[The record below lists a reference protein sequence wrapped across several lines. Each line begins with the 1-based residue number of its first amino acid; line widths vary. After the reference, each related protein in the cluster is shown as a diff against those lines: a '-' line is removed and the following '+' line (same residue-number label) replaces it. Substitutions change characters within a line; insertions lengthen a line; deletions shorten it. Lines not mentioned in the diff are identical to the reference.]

1 MKHLRNYFLSPIF
14 STLIL
19 LAFFIPNHS
28 FAQTTATSAELSAE
42 LNQIQTQLDTASSTA
57 SFTLSPG
64 QSINQAASTTSNGV
78 LSITLPSLLHSQP
91 TLAVPTITQ
100 YAKLNLKYSPC
111 VTSGGT
117 AGINVCTAGPTA
129 FPVMTSELA
138 LGQST
143 NYLTY
148 NIALTQLS
156 STSATLEVTDSSF
169 LTSIQNQ
176 INAVAAK
183 IHAFLGK

>member
-1 MKHLRNYFLSPIF
+1 MKYLRTYLFTAVLLVFL
-14 STLIL
+14 
-19 LAFFIPNHS
+19 IPSHT
-28 FAQTTATSAELSAE
+28 FAQTSATSTELSAE
-42 LNQIQTQLDTASSTA
+42 LTQIQAQLAASSTA

-64 QSINQAASTTSNGV
+64 QSIQQATTASSSGA
-78 LSITLPSLLHSQP
+78 LSITLPSFLHTQP
-91 TLAVPTITQ
+91 SVTEPTTTQ

-111 VTSGGT
+111 VTSGG
-117 AGINVCTAGPTA
+117 ASGINICTAGPTV
-129 FPVMTSELA
+129 FPVMSSELA
-138 LGQST
+138 LGEST

-156 STSATLEVTDSSF
+156 SSSATLVVTDTSF